1 MPACFKK
8 LTLLVAAALCTQVHA
23 AEPVPVGPAAVEPA
37 LSFVEAEKR
46 LSTVRQTLIQQS
58 DIQAREFEYQA
69 LSNLNLPQLSL
80 TVAGIAYEK
89 EISFLIPI
97 INRRTEID
105 IERSGIRSQ
114 VNVLWPLY
122 TGGRTTA
129 TREIAESKILESQ
142 TDLEIIK
149 LQLLKRLSD
158 LYFSNQMI
166 NQVVVVREQAVK
178 TIGALVNKAARF
190 QQEGLITALDK
201 MQADVALAEANRELL
216 LAKRQQTD
224 LQAALKSLLEVEQLL
239 CLSTDIPEPKPLL
252 NTADWYVEKARN
264 ANPAYKKLAEKL
276 TQTDRL
282 IEIEKGKN
290 LPEFFFAGTY
300 ELNPDAT
307 PLTEPDWS
315 LGLGFRYNFIT
326 PVGRDSSV
334 QAAMAKREQVRLSKE
349 QADAD
354 IKLGIESTYRA
365 VLEHRE
371 QFELLEQDIKL
382 GKENARLQNRAFEE
396 GLATSLDVTEAELKL
411 AAIQIKS
418 LNAAFL
424 YISSLAHLTQLSGQP
439 EILPVILPTLLQQN
453 ACSNSREPS

>member
-1 MPACFKK
+1 MPARINK
-8 LTLLVAAALCTQVHA
+8 LTLLVAAMLCTQVQA
-23 AEPVPVGPAAVEPA
+23 SEPA
-37 LSFVEAEKR
+37 LSFGDAEKR
-46 LSTVRQTLIQQS
+46 LSTVRQTLVQQA

-80 TVAGIAYEK
+80 TVAGIAYDK

-97 INRRTEID
+97 INRRAEID
-105 IERSGIRSQ
+105 INRSGIRSQ
-114 VNVLWPLY
+114 VNVVWPLY

-129 TREIAESKILESQ
+129 TRQIAESRVSEAQ
-142 TDLEIIK
+142 TELEIIQ

-166 NQVVVVREQAVK
+166 NQVVLVRQQAVK
-178 TIGALVNKAARF
+178 TIEALVNKASRF

-224 LQAALKSLLEVEQLL
+224 LQAALKSLLEVEQLA
-239 CLSTDIPEPKPLL
+239 CLSTAIPQPVPLP
-252 NTADWYVEKARN
+252 NTSDWYVEQARN
-264 ANPAYKKLAEKL
+264 ANPAYKKLAEKM

-282 IEIEKGKN
+282 IDIEKGKN

-315 LGLGFRYNFIT
+315 VGLGFRYNFIT
-326 PVGRDSSV
+326 PVGRNASV

-365 VLEHRE
+365 VLEHQE
-371 QFELLEQDIKL
+371 QFDLLSKDLAL

-396 GLATSLDVTEAELKL
+396 GIATSLEVTEAELKL
-411 AAIQIKS
+411 AAIQVKS

-424 YISSLAHLTQLSGQP
+424 YVSSLAHLTQLSGQP
-439 EILPVILPTLLQQN
+439 EQLPVILPTLLQQN
-453 ACSNSREPS
+453 ACSNSQGTL

>member
-1 MPACFKK
+1 MSSHIKK
-8 LTLLVAAALCTQVHA
+8 LVWLIATLSVTQTQA
-23 AEPVPVGPAAVEPA
+23 TESA
-37 LSFVEAEKR
+37 LSFPEAEKQ
-46 LSTVRQTLIQQS
+46 LSQVRQTLVQQS

-69 LSNLNLPQLSL
+69 LSNLNLPQISL

-105 IERSGIRSQ
+105 INRDGIRSQ

-122 TGGRTTA
+122 TGGRSEA
-129 TREIAESKILESQ
+129 TRQIAESRVNEAQ
-142 TDLEIIK
+142 TDLQMVQ

-166 NQVVVVREQAVK
+166 KQVVAVREKAVR
-178 TIGALVNKAARF
+178 TIDAQVNKASRF

-216 LAKRQQTD
+216 LAKRQQAD
-224 LQAALKSLLEVEQLL
+224 LQAALQSLLEVEQLA
-239 CLSTDIPEPKPLL
+239 CLSTDIPQPIALQNNAE
-252 NTADWYVEKARN
+252 WYVEQARN

-276 TQTDRL
+276 TQTDSL
-282 IEIEKGKN
+282 IAVEKGKN

-300 ELNPDAT
+300 ELNREAT

-315 LGLGFRYNFIT
+315 VGLGFRYNFIT
-326 PVGRDSSV
+326 PVGRNASI
-334 QAAMAKREQVRLSKE
+334 QAAMAKREQVRLSKA
-349 QADAD
+349 QTDAD

-365 VLEHRE
+365 VLEHLE

-382 GKENARLQNRAFEE
+382 GRENARLQNRAFEE
-396 GLATSLDVTEAELKL
+396 GMATSLDVTSAELKL
-411 AAIQIKS
+411 AAVEVKS

-424 YISSLAHLTQLSGQP
+424 YVSSLAHLTQLSGQP
-439 EILPVILPTLLQQN
+439 EQLPIILPTLLQQN
-453 ACSNSREPS
+453 ACSNPRESL

>member
-1 MPACFKK
+1 MSSHIKK
-8 LTLLVAAALCTQVHA
+8 LVWLTATLLVTQTQA
-23 AEPVPVGPAAVEPA
+23 TESA
-37 LSFVEAEKR
+37 LSFPEAEKQ
-46 LSTVRQTLIQQS
+46 LSQVRQTLVQQS

-69 LSNLNLPQLSL
+69 LSNLNLPQISL

-105 IERSGIRSQ
+105 INRDGIRSQ

-122 TGGRTTA
+122 TGGRSAA
-129 TREIAESKILESQ
+129 TRQIAESRVNEAQ
-142 TDLEIIK
+142 TDLQMVQ

-166 NQVVVVREQAVK
+166 KQVVTVRERAVR
-178 TIGALVNKAARF
+178 TIDAQVNKASRF
-190 QQEGLITALDK
+190 EQEGLITALDK

-216 LAKRQQTD
+216 LAKRQQAD
-224 LQAALKSLLEVEQLL
+224 LQAALQSLLEVEQLT
-239 CLSTDIPEPKPLL
+239 CLSTDIPQPIALQ
-252 NTADWYVEKARN
+252 NTAEWYVEQARN

-276 TQTDRL
+276 TQTDSL

-300 ELNPDAT
+300 ELNRDAT

-315 LGLGFRYNFIT
+315 VGLGFRYNFIT
-326 PVGRDSSV
+326 PVGRNASI
-334 QAAMAKREQVRLSKE
+334 QAAMAKREQVRLSKA
-349 QADAD
+349 QTDAD

-365 VLEHRE
+365 VLEHLE

-382 GKENARLQNRAFEE
+382 GRENARLQNRAFEE
-396 GLATSLDVTEAELKL
+396 GMATSLDVTSAELKL
-411 AAIQIKS
+411 AAVEVKS

-424 YISSLAHLTQLSGQP
+424 YVSSLAHLTQLSGQP
-439 EILPVILPTLLQQN
+439 EQLSIILPTLLQQN
-453 ACSNSREPS
+453 ACSNPRESL

>member
-1 MPACFKK
+1 MHARIKK
-8 LTLLVAAALCTQVHA
+8 LTLLAAALLCAQVQA
-23 AEPVPVGPAAVEPA
+23 TESA
-37 LSFVEAEKR
+37 LSFPEAEKR
-46 LSTVRQTLIQQS
+46 LSSVRQTLVQQA
-58 DIQAREFEYQA
+58 DIQSREFESRA

-105 IERSGIRSQ
+105 INRSGIRSQ
-114 VNVLWPLY
+114 VNVVWPLY
-122 TGGRTTA
+122 TGGRSTA
-129 TREIAESKILESQ
+129 TRQIAESRVSEAQ
-142 TDLEIIK
+142 TDLEIIQ

-166 NQVVVVREQAVK
+166 NQVVAVREQAVR
-178 TIGALVNKAARF
+178 TIEALANKASRF
-190 QQEGLITALDK
+190 EQEGLITALDK

-224 LQAALKSLLEVEQLL
+224 LQAALKSLLEVEQLS
-239 CLSTDIPEPKPLL
+239 CLSTDIPQP
-252 NTADWYVEKARN
+252 TALQDTSDWYVEQARN

-282 IEIEKGKN
+282 IDIERGKN
-290 LPEFFFAGTY
+290 LPEFFFAGAY

-326 PVGRDSSV
+326 PVGRDASI
-334 QAAMAKREQVRLSKE
+334 QAAMAKREQVRISKE

-365 VLEHRE
+365 VLEHLE
-371 QFELLEQDIKL
+371 QYELLEQDIKL

-396 GLATSLDVTEAELKL
+396 GIATSLNVTEAELKL
-411 AAIQIKS
+411 AAIQVKS

-424 YISSLAHLTQLSGQP
+424 YVSSLAHLTQLSGQP
-439 EILPVILPTLLQQN
+439 EKLSVILPTLLQQN
-453 ACSNSREPS
+453 ACSNSQGSL

>member
-1 MPACFKK
+1 MSSHIKK
-8 LTLLVAAALCTQVHA
+8 LVWLTATLLVTQTQA
-23 AEPVPVGPAAVEPA
+23 TESA
-37 LSFVEAEKR
+37 LSFPEAEKQ
-46 LSTVRQTLIQQS
+46 LSQVRQTLVQQS

-69 LSNLNLPQLSL
+69 LSNLNLPQISL

-105 IERSGIRSQ
+105 INRDGIRSQ

-122 TGGRTTA
+122 TGGRSEA
-129 TREIAESKILESQ
+129 TRQIAESRVNEAQ
-142 TDLEIIK
+142 TDLQMVQ

-166 NQVVVVREQAVK
+166 KQVVAVREKAVR
-178 TIGALVNKAARF
+178 TIDAQVNKASRF

-201 MQADVALAEANRELL
+201 MQADVALGEANRELL
-216 LAKRQQTD
+216 LAKRQQAD
-224 LQAALKSLLEVEQLL
+224 LQAALQSLLEVEQLA
-239 CLSTDIPEPKPLL
+239 CLSTDIPQPIALQNNAE
-252 NTADWYVEKARN
+252 WYVEQARN

-276 TQTDRL
+276 TQTDSL

-300 ELNPDAT
+300 ELNREAT

-315 LGLGFRYNFIT
+315 VGLGFRYNFIT
-326 PVGRDSSV
+326 PVGRNASI
-334 QAAMAKREQVRLSKE
+334 QAAMAKREQVRLSKA
-349 QADAD
+349 QTDAD

-365 VLEHRE
+365 VLEHLE

-382 GKENARLQNRAFEE
+382 GRENARLQNRAFEE
-396 GLATSLDVTEAELKL
+396 GMATSLDVTSAELKL
-411 AAIQIKS
+411 AAVEVKS

-424 YISSLAHLTQLSGQP
+424 YVSSLAHLTQLSGQP
-439 EILPVILPTLLQQN
+439 EQLPIILPTLLQQN
-453 ACSNSREPS
+453 ACSNPRESL

>member
-1 MPACFKK
+1 MSSHIKK
-8 LTLLVAAALCTQVHA
+8 LVWLTATLLVTQTQA
-23 AEPVPVGPAAVEPA
+23 TESA
-37 LSFVEAEKR
+37 LSFPEAEKQ
-46 LSTVRQTLIQQS
+46 LSQVRQTLVQQS

-69 LSNLNLPQLSL
+69 LSNLNLPQISL

-105 IERSGIRSQ
+105 INRDGIRSQ

-122 TGGRTTA
+122 TGGRSEA
-129 TREIAESKILESQ
+129 TRQIAESRVNEAQ
-142 TDLEIIK
+142 TDLQMVQ

-166 NQVVVVREQAVK
+166 KQVVAVREKAVR
-178 TIGALVNKAARF
+178 TIDAQVNKASRF

-216 LAKRQQTD
+216 LAKRQQAD
-224 LQAALKSLLEVEQLL
+224 LQAALQSLLEVEQLA
-239 CLSTDIPEPKPLL
+239 CLSTDIPQPIALQNNAE
-252 NTADWYVEKARN
+252 WYVEQARN

-276 TQTDRL
+276 TQTDSL

-300 ELNPDAT
+300 ELNREAT

-315 LGLGFRYNFIT
+315 VGLGFRYNFIT
-326 PVGRDSSV
+326 PVGRNASI
-334 QAAMAKREQVRLSKE
+334 QAAMAKREQVRLSKA
-349 QADAD
+349 QTDAD

-365 VLEHRE
+365 VLEHLE

-382 GKENARLQNRAFEE
+382 GRENARLQNRAFEE
-396 GLATSLDVTEAELKL
+396 GMATSLDVTSAELKL
-411 AAIQIKS
+411 AAVEVKS

-424 YISSLAHLTQLSGQP
+424 YVSSLAHLTQLSGQP
-439 EILPVILPTLLQQN
+439 EQLPIILPTLLQQN
-453 ACSNSREPS
+453 ACSNPRESL